1 MASILVIS
9 LYRACTRERTQFLRL
24 YARVRALTEREGE
37 NERGGGAEG
46 KKAFRLGVVKQGT
59 WEKKDQARS
68 DSSRFF
74 YLVRAECL
82 L

>member
-46 KKAFRLGVVKQGT
+46 KKSVSAGRRKAGDLGEKGPGAF
-59 WEKKDQARS
+59 
-68 DSSRFF
+68 
-74 YLVRAECL
+74 
-82 L
+82 